1 MRNIKIL
8 LQFDGSNYHG
18 WQIQPNAVTVQEEV
32 SRAVSQITKEDIKV
46 FGCSRTDAKVHAK
59 FYVGSFKTS
68 STVPANRLPFALNSL
83 LPDDISCIGAEEAD
97 EDFHAITSAKRKTY
111 IYKIDNSP
119 IRNAFLKNYAW
130 HYPGKL
136 DFEKMREA
144 SKYFLGTHDFLAFAA
159 AGFTAKTTERTIFDL
174 TLEKEDNIITVK
186 ITGDGF
192 LYNMVRIISGTLVWV
207 GLGKIKPEEISDII
221 KSKKRENAGI
231 TAPPEGLYLWGV
243 EY

>member
-18 WQIQPNAVTVQEEV
+18 WQIQPNAVTVQEMV
-32 SRAVSQITKEDIKV
+32 SSAVSEITKEDIKV

-59 FYVGSFKTS
+59 FYVASFKTES
-68 STVPANRLPFALNSL
+68 RVPADRFPFAINSRLPS
-83 LPDDISCIGAEEAD
+83 DIACIGAEEED

-119 IRNAFLKNYAW
+119 IRNPFLKNYVW

-136 DFEKMREA
+136 DFEKMKEA
-144 SKYFLGTHDFLAFAA
+144 SQSFLGTHDFAAFAA
-159 AGFTAKTTERTIFDL
+159 AGFTAKTTERTIYSIELD
-174 TLEKEDNIITVK
+174 KEDNIISIK

-207 GLGKIKPEEISDII
+207 GLGKIKPDGISDII

>member
-18 WQIQPNAVTVQEEV
+18 WQIQPNAVTVQELV
-32 SRAVSQITKEDIKV
+32 SRAVSEITKEDIKV

-59 FYVGSFKTS
+59 FYVASFKTES
-68 STVPANRLPFALNSL
+68 KIPSDRLPFAINSK
-83 LPDDISCIGAEEAD
+83 LPDDISCTGAEDAD
-97 EDFHAITSAKRKTY
+97 LDFNAISSAKRKTY
-111 IYKIDNSP
+111 IYRIDNSAV
-119 IRNAFLKNYAW
+119 RNPFLKNYAW
-130 HYPGKL
+130 HYPQKL
-136 DFEKMREA
+136 DFEKMQEA
-144 SKYFLGTHDFLAFAA
+144 SRCFLGKHDFLAFASS
-159 AGFTAKTTERTIFDL
+159 GFSAKTTERTIFDIEL
-174 TLEKEDNIITVK
+174 KKEENIITIK

-192 LYNMVRIISGTLVWV
+192 LYNMVRIISGTLLWV
-207 GLGKIKPEEISDII
+207 GLGKIEPEEIEGII